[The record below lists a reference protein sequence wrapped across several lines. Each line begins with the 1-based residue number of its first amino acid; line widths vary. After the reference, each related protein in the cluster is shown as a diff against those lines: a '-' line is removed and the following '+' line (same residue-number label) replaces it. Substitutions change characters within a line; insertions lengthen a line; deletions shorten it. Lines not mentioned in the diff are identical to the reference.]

1 MLHGDSFERSS
12 VEGEEIRWSGR
23 PKPFGLLDKALR
35 PSIMLTWISSAV
47 VLLAVAVILHSAMI
61 SAARPLPDMLM
72 LAAVA
77 MFLPIILSLRPF
89 LDKRCLEENTIYA
102 ITSHRI
108 IAIVRDEPMYIPLGK
123 GMQVAVDAQE
133 DGCGN
138 LCFGETVGAPAKKS
152 RSHAVTGIR
161 ATTSATT
168 CWACCS
174 TTWTSPSSCST
185 T

>member
-1 MLHGDSFERSS
+1 METRLKE
-12 VEGEEIRWSGR
+12 VLWEGEEIRWSGR

-108 IAIVRDEPMYIPLGK
+108 FTSFY
-123 GMQVAVDAQE
+123 
-133 DGCGN
+133 
-138 LCFGETVGAPAKKS
+138 
-152 RSHAVTGIR
+152 
-161 ATTSATT
+161 TTR
-168 CWACCS
+168 
-174 TTWTSPSSCST
+174 
-185 T
+185 